1 LEREEASI
9 DSDEAKLKL
18 ATLMQLQPNTDEMR
32 NIYETVIS
40 AIDNQQDNDK
50 VKFFSIDAMGGSGKT
65 TLATKIYHYVHAKQ
79 KIVLGA
85 AATGLA
91 CEVYKDL
98 NFETFH
104 SLFSVP
110 VFETEDDYDSIYDI
124 PCQISKN
131 PQKFALVNEAKVI
144 IMDEVFSNHKY
155 CFTSVFKSYN
165 NLQGVIVYTY
175 SYVIFLP

>member
-1 LEREEASI
+1 MANI
-9 DSDEAKLKL
+9 DSDTAEHKL
-18 ATLMQLQPNTDEMR
+18 ATLMRLQPNTDEMME
-32 NIYETVIS
+32 IYETVTA
-40 AIDNQQDNDK
+40 AIDNQQDTDK
-50 VKFFSIDAMGGSGKT
+50 VNFFAIDAMGGSGKT
-65 TLATKIYHYVHAKQ
+65 TLATKIYHYAHTKQ

-104 SLFSVP
+104 SLFAVP
-110 VFETEDDYDSIYDI
+110 IYESEEDYDNIYDI
-124 PCQISKN
+124 PCQTSKN

-165 NLQGVIVYTY
+165 NLQGIIIYTP
-175 SYVIFLP
+175 SYI